1 VPSTEAGYAVLA
13 AWAEEFGVLK
23 RVGIEGGGSFGVGLT
38 RFLRARGV
46 EVVELNRP
54 NRQHRRLL

>member
-1 VPSTEAGYAVLA
+1 MLA

>member
-1 VPSTEAGYAVLA
+1 MLA

-23 RVGIEGGGSFGVGLT
+23 RAGIEGGGSFGVGLT